1 MITPDG
7 ERIHDF
13 RPIAR
18 TERLSLFEQYTI
30 AALANMQEEI
40 RNMSASVTT
49 QVEAA
54 AARITASNTALTA
67 AVGAVAAEIADLHSQ
82 LAAALPPPGT
92 TVTQEDADS
101 LTAQATRLETAI
113 QGLVALANTGP
124 VVNPQPSG
132 SPPGLVFDS
141 TMNLW
146 KDPTTGAHWNAATQT
161 MEGGVTQTPPL
172 PDGAPA
178 DLKFDSATGLWMDTQ
193 GGHWDTTTNA
203 MVPAAPPEEPAG
215 APPGLVL
222 NTSTGHWTDP
232 NTGLVWDSNSN
243 TMVPGP

>member
-7 ERIHDF
+7 ERIHGTTV
-13 RPIAR
+13 R

-30 AALANMQEEI
+30 TTLANMQEEI
-40 RNMSASVTT
+40 RSMSASITT
-49 QVEAA
+49 QIEAA
-54 AARITASNTALTA
+54 AARITAGNAALA
-67 AVGAVAAEIADLHSQ
+67 NAVGAVAAEIADLHSQ

-113 QGLVALANTGP
+113 QGLVVLANP
-124 VVNPQPSG
+124 PAANPQPTG

-146 KDPTTGAHWNAATQT
+146 KDTTTGAHWNATTQT
-161 MEGGVTQTPPL
+161 MEGGVAQTPPL

-178 DLKFDSATGLWMDTQ
+178 DLKFDPATGLWMDTQ
-193 GGHWDTTTNA
+193 GGHWDTTTGV

-232 NTGLVWDSNSN
+232 NTGLVWDSGSN